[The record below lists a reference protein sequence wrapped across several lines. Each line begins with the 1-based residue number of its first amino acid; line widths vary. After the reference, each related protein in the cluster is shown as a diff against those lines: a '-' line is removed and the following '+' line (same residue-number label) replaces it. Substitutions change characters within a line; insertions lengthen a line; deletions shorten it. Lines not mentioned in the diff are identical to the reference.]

1 MKNHSSKQLA
11 LAAAL
16 ATVCAPTAFAQIFIT
31 EVAPWGS
38 GNSSYTV
45 DWFELTN
52 TGASAVDI
60 TGWKIDDDS
69 NAFGSAANLRNVTSI
84 APGQSVVFLDVAVAN
99 EAAKLAAFTS
109 AWFGASAPSNFAFGY
124 YNGAGGLGTGGDAIN
139 IFNSTG
145 SPQASVTFGASDAV
159 SPFQSFDNAA
169 GLNNTA
175 ISLFS
180 EAGVNGAI
188 TAFDTTAVGSPG
200 LTAVPEP
207 SEYAAAFGVLSVGLA
222 AWFRRR
228 QP

>member
-1 MKNHSSKQLA
+1 MKTYPSKQLA

-145 SPQASVTFGASDAV
+145 SPRLRLPSAPVMQSVRFKASTTPLGSTTRP
-159 SPFQSFDNAA
+159 SPCSVRPELTGPSRPSTTPRLVRPDLPPFRNPP
-169 GLNNTA
+169 NT
-175 ISLFS
+175 
-180 EAGVNGAI
+180 
-188 TAFDTTAVGSPG
+188 P
-200 LTAVPEP
+200 PP
-207 SEYAAAFGVLSVGLA
+207 SAC
-222 AWFRRR
+222 
-228 QP
+228 

>member
-1 MKNHSSKQLA
+1 MKTNSSKQLA

-38 GNSSYTV
+38 GNSTYLV

-60 TGWKIDDDS
+60 TGWKVDDDT
-69 NAFGSAANLRNVTSI
+69 NLFTSAGALRNVTSV
-84 APGQSVVFLDVAVAN
+84 APGQSVVFLDVPIGS
-99 EAAKLAAFTS
+99 EAAKQAAFTS
-109 AWFGASAPSNFAFGY
+109 AWFGGSVPSNFAFGF
-124 YNGAGGLGTGGDAIN
+124 YNGAGGLSTGGDAVN

-145 SPQASVTFGASDAV
+145 TPQASVTFGTSDAAA
-159 SPFQSFDNAA
+159 PFQSFDNFA

-180 EAGVNGAI
+180 VAGVNGAI

-207 SEYAAAFGVLSVGLA
+207 SEYAAAFGLLSIGLA
-222 AWFRRR
+222 GWFRRR
-228 QP
+228 QR

>member
-1 MKNHSSKQLA
+1 MKTYSSKQLA

-16 ATVCAPTAFAQIFIT
+16 ASVCAPTAFAQIFIT

-60 TGWKIDDDS
+60 TGWKIDDS
-69 NAFGSAANLRNVTSI
+69 PPSFATSVALRNVTSI

-99 EAAKLAAFTS
+99 EAAKLTAFTS
-109 AWFGASAPSNFAFGY
+109 AWFGASAPSNFAYGFY
-124 YNGAGGLGTGGDAIN
+124 SGAGGL
-139 IFNSTG
+139 STG
-145 SPQASVTFGASDAV
+145 SDAVNIYNSSGTLQASVTFGASDAA
-159 SPFQSFDNAA
+159 SPFQSFDNTA